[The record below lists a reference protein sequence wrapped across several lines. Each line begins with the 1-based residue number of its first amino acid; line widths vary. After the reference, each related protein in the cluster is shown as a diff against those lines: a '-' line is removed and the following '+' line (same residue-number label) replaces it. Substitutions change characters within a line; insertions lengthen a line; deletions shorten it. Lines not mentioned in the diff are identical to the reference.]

1 MIATPPAALVALD
14 VEHVELPARSRNMIA
29 RSRASQRLDLQ
40 RGLHLRRCRLD
51 ILFLPG
57 LRSLQQQLGCKIPM
71 RSRLAP
77 RPQQTDKTRGV
88 FQRRQVSTKPTAR
101 LNRWRESELEIWC
114 MCHARIVAQPRRRP
128 GARTYLSSRFWL
140 CLLTLTAKDENRAL
154 EFKRA
159 SSLDLSG
166 VLCAPST
173 GVCLEAC
180 RDRATDGVGP
190 AHLAVARLVLPQSS
204 ALARN

>member
-1 MIATPPAALVALD
+1 
-14 VEHVELPARSRNMIA
+14 
-29 RSRASQRLDLQ
+29 
-40 RGLHLRRCRLD
+40 
-51 ILFLPG
+51 
-57 LRSLQQQLGCKIPM
+57 
-71 RSRLAP
+71 
-77 RPQQTDKTRGV
+77 
-88 FQRRQVSTKPTAR
+88 
-101 LNRWRESELEIWC
+101 
-114 MCHARIVAQPRRRP
+114 MCDARIVAQPRRRP

-140 CLLTLTAKDENRAL
+140 CLLTLTAKGENRAL

-190 AHLAVARLVLPQSS
+190 AHLAVARLMLPQSS
-204 ALARN
+204 APARTGIVVGAQAIQIVVTVLLVATSATVFVVAIGIFVALTLQKFGRVLRSPDQPGPDETAMSLIHEPISVED